1 MRWWA
6 VWRIGRRRARADS
19 PTTVGI
25 KPTVGLA
32 MYFDERDEGDYR
44 IYADAVEVPTGG
56 YRAAAVVTRLRGVP
70 KPVEVFRDEQMSGGH
85 AWDDPEDALH
95 FAVKA
100 SIAIIREH
108 AASTRAPVTC
118 AFEA

>member
-1 MRWWA
+1 M
-6 VWRIGRRRARADS
+6 
-19 PTTVGI
+19 
-25 KPTVGLA
+25 
-32 MYFDERDEGDYR
+32 MYIDERDEGDYR

-70 KPVEVFRDEQMSGGH
+70 KPIEVFRDQNMSGGH

-95 FAVKA
+95 FAVKT

-108 AASTRAPVTC
+108 AASMCSPAARAI
-118 AFEA
+118 AA